1 MLIIFMIEFIR
12 RWKSNIWTLFFI
24 RESLISSWRI
34 IPSWSTGTTCWMVTR
49 CSKRIVYFV
58 LQWGQKFLFSPDSNN
73 WMIHGMWYA
82 ELAHPHG
89 NFTSW
94 FISKSM
100 DSRHMRHSL
109 SFTKSGTGF
118 SKLLRA
124 SIVRKLFN
132 NNILRFRFILLNN
145 LSKTFYTFFIYCASL
160 KDRF

>member
-1 MLIIFMIEFIR
+1 MIEFIR

-24 RESLISSWRI
+24 RKSLISSWRI
-34 IPSWSTGTTCWMVTR
+34 IWRGTTCWMVTR